1 MLDKPIMTKIEP
13 IEIERDNEDMV
24 NGDNTVEITNIVQQ
38 FQNIF
43 LVKLNLLN
51 SNLLILMSGQK

>member
-13 IEIERDNEDMV
+13 IEIERDDEDMV